1 MNIAQKNDIEAIAQE
16 LLPDVARVKALA
28 RPLGNGIYQVE
39 TGWEVKALQTLP
51 TLTQVNNA
59 AELEAALESVA
70 VYTILVLEKTGLSL
84 EDIRKIA
91 TRAARDKT
99 VFVEGVV

>member
-1 MNIAQKNDIEAIAQE
+1 MNTAHKNDIETIAQE
-16 LLPDVARVKALA
+16 LLPDVARAKALA
-28 RPLGNGIYQVE
+28 RPLGHGLYQVE

-51 TLTQVNNA
+51 TLTTVNNA
-59 AELEAALESVA
+59 AELEGALESAA
-70 VYTILVLEKTGLSL
+70 VYTILVRPETGLSL

-99 VFVEGVV
+99 IFVEGGV